1 MAEALNELGNQ
12 QANPTEKTMAAV
24 ERFLG
29 YAATWPNASIE
40 YRPSNMKLII
50 ESDASHLSV
59 PLGRS
64 RAGGHHRL
72 QAVDEEVT
80 GKPNGSIDIISKII
94 PNVTGS
100 VAESE
105 YAAMYINATIAEQ
118 RRDTLQEIGY
128 PQEATEIFGDNQC
141 AVGLANE
148 THKQKMSKAVDH
160 KFHWIR
166 DRIKQQH
173 FKATWRP
180 GKTNL
185 ADYFTKAHPVGEHRE
200 RRRMYVVDVLE

>member
-105 YAAMYINATIAEQ
+105 YAAMYINATS
-118 RRDTLQEIGY
+118 RTTKRYVTRDWLSTGS
-128 PQEATEIFGDNQC
+128 N
-141 AVGLANE
+141 
-148 THKQKMSKAVDH
+148 
-160 KFHWIR
+160 R
-166 DRIKQQH
+166 D
-173 FKATWRP
+173 FWR
-180 GKTNL
+180 
-185 ADYFTKAHPVGEHRE
+185 
-200 RRRMYVVDVLE
+200 